1 MLNSQKRKT
10 MSEMQSPQNGLN
22 EVQLALLR
30 MFNRP
35 MNEAEVEQVR
45 DLLTDFYS
53 EKLLAEVDKVVAE
66 KGITEADYEKLRQT
80 SQRSPQWI
88 VLK

>member
-1 MLNSQKRKT
+1 
-10 MSEMQSPQNGLN
+10 
-22 EVQLALLR
+22 

-35 MNEAEVEQVR
+35 MSEAEVGQVR

-66 KGITEADYEKLRQT
+66 KGITEADYDKLRQT
-80 SQRSPQWI
+80 SQRSTQ
-88 VLK
+88 

>member
-1 MLNSQKRKT
+1 

-35 MNEAEVEQVR
+35 MSESEVLQVR

-53 EKLLAEVDKVVAE
+53 EKLLDEVDKVVAE
-66 KGITEADYEKLRQT
+66 KGITESDYEKLRQT
-80 SQRSPQWI
+80 SQRSTQ
-88 VLK
+88 